1 MNNPTTTPENAT
13 NKTNNQQNADPKAE
27 QKNAA
32 PQNPAQA
39 RGEENATETD
49 IAVDEDT
56 DTEAAQ

>member
-13 NKTNNQQNADPKAE
+13 TNNQNNNADPKNE

-39 RGEENATETD
+39 RGEENAVETD